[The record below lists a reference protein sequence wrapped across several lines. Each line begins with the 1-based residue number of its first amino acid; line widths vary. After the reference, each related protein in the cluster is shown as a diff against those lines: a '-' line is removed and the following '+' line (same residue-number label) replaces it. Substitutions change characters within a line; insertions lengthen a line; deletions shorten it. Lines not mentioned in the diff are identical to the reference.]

1 MKPLDLGRI
10 SEGNNEPLPQILDR
24 ICAEFELDY
33 AAYAGVNTI
42 DNSIHGVVNYPD
54 AWKEHYVEQGFQ
66 TLDPTLIMASKS
78 VGVVDW
84 TRLQGFDGFQKV
96 FRDASE
102 FGIGST
108 GMTIP
113 VRGPYG
119 DRGMFSVVRACSDA
133 EWISLRKEI
142 VSGLQTQATLF
153 HDRLMRH
160 GRTMS
165 EMRQPSLSEREKEI
179 LQWIAAGKSQPD
191 VGVILTIST
200 RTVEVHLRSAREKLG
215 ALTTPQAVARAIG
228 MGIIYPI

>member
-1 MKPLDLGRI
+1 MKPLDLGVI
-10 SEGNNEPLPQILDR
+10 SNNSEESLQQVLDN
-24 ICAEFELDY
+24 ICAQFNLDY

-66 TLDPTLIMASKS
+66 DIDPTLAMAAKS

-84 TRLQGFDGFQKV
+84 TRLQRIDGFRKV
-96 FRDASE
+96 FCDASE

-119 DRGMFSVVRACSDA
+119 DRGMFSVVRTCSEA
-133 EWISLRKEI
+133 EWTSLRNEI
-142 VSGLQTQATLF
+142 TSGLQTHATLF

-165 EMRQPSLSEREKEI
+165 EMRQPALSDREKEI
-179 LQWIAAGKSQPD
+179 LQWIAAGKSQTD
-191 VGVILTIST
+191 VGIILTIST

-228 MGIIYPI
+228 MGMIYPI